1 MIVDTDVLIWA
12 SRGNARAVE
21 ILDEHAGFFISV
33 VTYAEILQGARDRNE
48 VRSFQK
54 ALRFWRAKTLHIS
67 EPISQRAMFL
77 VERYALSHSVN
88 LSDALIAATAIQH
101 GETLMTGNRKH
112 YSVIPDLDISEFKP

>member
-1 MIVDTDVLIWA
+1 
-12 SRGNARAVE
+12 
-21 ILDEHAGFFISV
+21 
-33 VTYAEILQGARDRNE
+33 
-48 VRSFQK
+48 
-54 ALRFWRAKTLHIS
+54 
-67 EPISQRAMFL
+67 MFL